1 MFFHLNCSNCN
12 HPIDNR
18 ESYVHIGLCV
28 TPKLY
33 HLGCYMDSRNTLEG
47 FVEPEADA
55 SVETEPEGTFDCK
68 SCETCDQAN
77 QQV

>member
-33 HLGCYMDSRNTLEG
+33 HYLNFYHLINLILDLGFDKMYFDLFLVKILSRNYIY
-47 FVEPEADA
+47 FIICCFQYV
-55 SVETEPEGTFDCK
+55 
-68 SCETCDQAN
+68 
-77 QQV
+77 